1 MLNLG
6 NYLGRDY
13 LLKITVFIYNIFL
26 ISLYTSALTYSSSLY
41 LRKKYPFHLCISVLF
56 LFYIFDDTIIYMS
69 EFLSSFSH
77 YYDLQFLNV
86 PAFKTVIMMATG
98 TCLIFIHYYIL
109 DKKISFIDWCIFILL
124 AVSIIFTPMISQ
136 DALMVWS
143 YYLPYQILTL
153 YLGFTGILYLKN
165 NSYLIE
171 KYPNIKGYKSL
182 LILTI
187 IFSFLIIIED
197 TIVIFSFD
205 IYTHISLKI
214 NNRSLS
220 EDILNIIYAVSA
232 IRYFSKQFNNSMI
245 VKPAFKKDSPDDLEL
260 INKTKI
266 SNYVFYQFSE
276 RYNLTIREQDILEVL
291 LQNKNNQ
298 EISNE
303 LVISIGTVKS
313 HIHNIFQKVNVT
325 KRSMLIRVYEEFSAE
340 NSSIEKY

>member
-1 MLNLG
+1 M
-6 NYLGRDY
+6 
-13 LLKITVFIYNIFL
+13 KITVFIYNIFL

-77 YYDLQFLNV
+77 YYDLQFMNV
-86 PAFKTVIMMATG
+86 PAFKTVIMIATG
-98 TCLIFIHYYIL
+98 TCLIFIHHYIL
-109 DKKISFIDWCIFILL
+109 DKKISFMDWCIFILL
-124 AVSIIFTPMISQ
+124 GVSVIFAPMISQ
-136 DALMVWS
+136 DDLMVWS
-143 YYLPYQILTL
+143 YYLPYQVLTL
-153 YLGFTGILYLKN
+153 YLGFTGIFYLKN
-165 NSYLIE
+165 NSDLITN
-171 KYPNIKGYKSL
+171 YPNIKSYKSL
-182 LILTI
+182 LVLTI

-214 NNRSLS
+214 NNRSIS

-232 IRYFSKQFNNSMI
+232 IRYFSKQFSNFTIMEPIFRNQEQ
-245 VKPAFKKDSPDDLEL
+245 DDLEL
-260 INKTKI
+260 INKARI
-266 SNYVFYQFSE
+266 SNYVFYQFSQ

-313 HIHNIFQKVNVT
+313 HIHNIYQKVNVT
-325 KRSMLIRVYEEFSAE
+325 KRSMLLRTYEEFACE
-340 NSSIEKY
+340 NSSLERY